1 MSVMARRPLV
11 RWVVPAGVLIAVLGG
26 GAAATTLSASAD
38 TSLPARSPAQLLVDV
53 QTARLDGAS
62 GTVVE
67 KADLGLPELPG
78 TSGRNSS
85 ANLNTLLAG
94 SHTLRVWYSG
104 PDKARVALL
113 GALGESDIIQN
124 GEKVWIWSSESNT
137 ASRVTLPKD
146 AGKPRPTPTGLPAT
160 PQAAADM
167 VLKALDPTTAVTVD
181 PTGTVAGRP
190 VYTLVLTP
198 KDTTSLVDR
207 VTIGIDGTRHVPLQ
221 VQVFAKGY
229 QSPAFKIG
237 FTDVSFTRPDASRFV
252 FTPPPGA
259 KVSDVSPL
267 SLLGKA
273 PIDQQKPKS
282 AVIGKGWASVF
293 AIRVPEQADAAT
305 GTAAGKAKLGSV
317 LGALRPV
324 QGSWGS
330 GRLLTG
336 RLFSV
341 LLTDDG
347 RVLAGAVSGDRL
359 IAAAADPAAALK

>member
-1 MSVMARRPLV
+1 MSVMAHRPLL
-11 RWVVPAGVLIAVLGG
+11 RWVVPAGVLVAVLGG

-38 TSLPARSPAQLLVDV
+38 SSLPARSPAQLLVDV
-53 QTARLDGAS
+53 QTARLDGGS

-78 TSGRNSS
+78 LSGSNSS
-85 ANLNTLLAG
+85 ANLNTLFTG

-104 PDKARVALL
+104 PDKTRVALL
-113 GALGESDIIQN
+113 GALGESDIVQN
-124 GEKVWIWSSESNT
+124 GSNVWIWSSESNT
-137 ASRVTLPKD
+137 ANRVTLPKD
-146 AGKPRPTPTGLPAT
+146 AANKPRPTPTGLPAT

-167 VLKALDPTTAVTVD
+167 VLKALDPSTTVTVD

-198 KDTTSLVDR
+198 KDTASLVDR
-207 VTIGIDGTRHVPLQ
+207 VTIAIDGTQHVPLQ

-237 FTDVSFTRPDASRFV
+237 FTDVSFARPDASRFA

-259 KVSDVSPL
+259 KVSNASPL
-267 SLLGKA
+267 SLLGNT
-273 PIDQQKPKS
+273 PLDQQQKPKS
-282 AVIGKGWASVF
+282 AVLGKGWTTVLAV
-293 AIRVPEQADAAT
+293 RVPAQA
-305 GTAAGKAKLGSV
+305 GSAAGSAQLGSM
-317 LGALRPV
+317 LNALRPV

-330 GRLLTG
+330 GRLLTS

-347 RVLAGAVSGDRL
+347 RLLVGPVSGDRL
-359 IAAAADPAAALK
+359 VAAAADPAAALK